1 VPRIRKFVE
10 DNLVFELMFILI
22 LILGFIGMIIFL
34 RKSYVS
40 GAWHPAIFLTM
51 KSPDSEW

>member
-10 DNLVFELMFILI
+10 DNLVFELMFI

-40 GAWHPAIFLTM
+40 GAWHPAQPF
-51 KSPDSEW
+51 S

>member
-10 DNLVFELMFILI
+10 DNLVFELMFI